1 MTEEPSVGMSRRRF
15 LKIGAFAGAGLT
27 VGIYLGTGGE
37 RRKSQTE
44 VWSDHKGHFKPN
56 AWVCIGPDESVTVR
70 VNHTEMGQGI
80 TTALAMIV
88 AEELDA
94 DWANVRVDIAPAE
107 ALYKNPAFNCQMTA
121 ASTSVKTSWDPLRRA
136 GAAARQMLMAAA
148 ARTWDVPI
156 GECRTERGVVLHEES
171 DRRLRYGELVE
182 AAAKLAEPDQVILKE
197 HGSFRIIGHPIP
209 RLDTLEKVNGSA
221 VFGIDVRVPGMLN
234 ATVVHAPVF
243 GARAVAFDATAVGQM
258 PGVHKVFEISSGIA
272 VVADTFWQ
280 AKTAAENIRIQWA
293 AEEREGLGSEALRTR
308 WAGLCGTKGK
318 SVFRQGDVEQ
328 AFEGAAKTIQAIYE
342 LPYQAHA
349 TPEPMNCTAHVEK
362 DRCEIWAP
370 TQNQDG
376 AQETAARITGLGY
389 DRIAVHTPFVGG
401 GFGRRVSVDYVAE
414 AVEISKAVRAP
425 VKVTWTREEDMRN
438 GFYRPAVLGLLEA
451 ALDADGQPIAWK
463 HRIVGPD
470 HMAHQLPHLIPTSLP
485 YGIPR
490 ALRNTAGALASL
502 ILPRIV
508 PGKKAVEGAAPL
520 SYALANVAVEY
531 VHDDPGIPL
540 GFWRSVAFSQ
550 NVFFVESFMDEIAA
564 AAGRDPLA
572 LRLSLLHPAPRLKDV
587 LELAAEKANWGQP
600 PRDNWYRGLAAYDF
614 HGTHLAA
621 VAEISVGQNGRIRVH
636 RVVCAVNCGVVVN
649 PKLVAAQI
657 TGGIAFG
664 LTAALKSRITV
675 TKGQV
680 DQGNF
685 DDFPLLRMHEMPEVE
700 VHIVPSADSPT
711 GIGESAVPIIA
722 PAVANAFFAATGRRM
737 RRLPLFA

>member
-1 MTEEPSVGMSRRRF
+1 
-15 LKIGAFAGAGLT
+15 
-27 VGIYLGTGGE
+27 
-37 RRKSQTE
+37 
-44 VWSDHKGHFKPN
+44 
-56 AWVCIGPDESVTVR
+56 
-70 VNHTEMGQGI
+70 
-80 TTALAMIV
+80 
-88 AEELDA
+88 
-94 DWANVRVDIAPAE
+94 
-107 ALYKNPAFNCQMTA
+107 
-121 ASTSVKTSWDPLRRA
+121 
-136 GAAARQMLMAAA
+136 
-148 ARTWDVPI
+148 
-156 GECRTERGVVLHEES
+156 
-171 DRRLRYGELVE
+171 
-182 AAAKLAEPDQVILKE
+182 
-197 HGSFRIIGHPIP
+197 
-209 RLDTLEKVNGSA
+209 
-221 VFGIDVRVPGMLN
+221 
-234 ATVVHAPVF
+234 
-243 GARAVAFDATAVGQM
+243 
-258 PGVHKVFEISSGIA
+258 
-272 VVADTFWQ
+272 
-280 AKTAAENIRIQWA
+280 
-293 AEEREGLGSEALRTR
+293 
-308 WAGLCGTKGK
+308 
-318 SVFRQGDVEQ
+318 
-328 AFEGAAKTIQAIYE
+328 
-342 LPYQAHA
+342 
-349 TPEPMNCTAHVEK
+349 MNCTAHVEK

-463 HRIVGPD
+463 HRVVGPD

-621 VAEISVGQNGRIRVH
+621 VAEISVGKNDRIRVH

-675 TKGQV
+675 TKGRV

>member
-1 MTEEPSVGMSRRRF
+1 MKDKSSKGMSRRRF
-15 LKIGAFAGAGLT
+15 LKIGVFAGAGLT
-27 VGIYLGTGGE
+27 VGVYLGTEGE
-37 RRKSQTE
+37 RRKSPAE
-44 VWSDHKGHFKPN
+44 VWPDRESHFKPN

-156 GECRTERGVVLHEES
+156 KECRTERGAVVHEAS
-171 DRRLRYGELVE
+171 ARRLRYGELVE
-182 AAAKLAEPDQVILKE
+182 AAGKLPEPEQVVLKK
-197 HGSFRIIGHPIP
+197 HGSFRIVGHSIP
-209 RLDTLEKVNGSA
+209 RLDTPEKINGSA

-243 GARAVAFDATAVGQM
+243 GAQVVAFDATAAGQM
-258 PGVHKVFEISSGIA
+258 PGVRKVFEISSGIA

-280 AKTAAENIRIQWA
+280 AKTAADNLRIQWA
-293 AEEREGLGSEALRTR
+293 PGERGGVSSESLRER
-308 WAGLCGTKGK
+308 WVELCSKKGK
-318 SVFRQGDVEQ
+318 SVFQQGDPEG
-328 AFEGAAKTIQAIYE
+328 AFTGAAKTLQAIYE

-349 TPEPMNCTAHVEK
+349 TPEPMNCTAHVQEN
-362 DRCEIWAP
+362 RCEIWAP

-376 AQETAARITGLGY
+376 AQEAAARITGLDY
-389 DRIAVHTPFVGG
+389 DRIVVHTPFVGG
-401 GFGRRVSVDYVAE
+401 GFGRRVTVDYVAE
-414 AVEISKAVRAP
+414 AVEASKAVRAP

-438 GFYRPAVLGLLEA
+438 DVYRPAVLGRLEA
-451 ALDADGQPIAWK
+451 ALDADGRPIAWK

-470 HMAHQLPHLIPTSLP
+470 HMAHQLPRLIPTSLP
-485 YGIPR
+485 YGVPR
-490 ALRNTAGALASL
+490 ALRNTTGALARM

-508 PGKKAVEGAAPL
+508 PGKKAIEGAAPL
-520 SYALANVAVEY
+520 SYTLANVAVEY

-564 AAGRDPLA
+564 ASGRDPLE
-572 LRLSLLHPAPRLKDV
+572 LRMSLLNQAPRLKGV
-587 LELAAEKANWGQP
+587 LTLAAERANWGQP
-600 PRDNWYRGLAAYDF
+600 PPANRHRGLAAYDF
-614 HGTHLAA
+614 HGTHLSA
-621 VAEISVGQNGRIRVH
+621 VVEISVGKNNRIRVH
-636 RVVCAVNCGVVVN
+636 RVVCAVNCGIVIN
-649 PKLVAAQI
+649 PKLITAQI

-675 TKGQV
+675 TKGRV

-685 DDFPLLRMHEMPEVE
+685 DDFPLLRMDEMPEVE
-700 VHIVPSADSPT
+700 VHIVPSAEPPT
-711 GIGESAVPIIA
+711 GIGESAVPVIA
-722 PAVANAFFAATGRRM
+722 PAVANAFFAATGRRI
-737 RRLPLFA
+737 RRLPLHP

>member
-1 MTEEPSVGMSRRRF
+1 MKEEPSKGMSRRRF

-37 RRKSQTE
+37 RRKSPTE
-44 VWSDHKGHFKPN
+44 VWPDRKGHFKPN

-148 ARTWDVPI
+148 ARTWGVPFQ
-156 GECRTERGVVLHEES
+156 ECRTERGAVVHEAS
-171 DRRLRYGELVE
+171 ARRLRYGALVE
-182 AAAKLAEPDQVILKE
+182 AAAKSPAPEQVVLKKR
-197 HGSFRIIGHPIP
+197 GSFRIIGQPMP
-209 RLDTLEKVNGSA
+209 RLETPEKIHGSA

-234 ATVVHAPVF
+234 AAVVHAPVF
-243 GARAVAFDATAVGQM
+243 GARVVAFDATAAGPM
-258 PGVHKVFEISSGIA
+258 PGVRQVFEISSGIA

-280 AKTAAENIRIQWA
+280 AKTAADNIRIQWA
-293 AEEREGLGSEALRTR
+293 PSEREGLSSESLRER
-308 WAGLCGTKGK
+308 WAELCRTKGK
-318 SVFRQGDVEQ
+318 SVFQQGDPEG
-328 AFEGAAKTIQAIYE
+328 AFTNAAKTLQAIYE

-362 DRCEIWAP
+362 DRCEIWAS

-376 AQETAARITGLGY
+376 AQEAAARITGLGY
-389 DRIAVHTPFVGG
+389 DRIVVHTPFAGG
-401 GFGRRVSVDYVAE
+401 GFGRRITVDYVAE
-414 AVEISKAVRAP
+414 AVEVSKVIRAP
-425 VKVTWTREEDMRN
+425 VKVTWTREEDMRHD
-438 GFYRPAVLGLLEA
+438 FYRPAVLGMLEA
-451 ALDADGQPIAWK
+451 ALDADGRPIAWK

-470 HMAHQLPHLIPTSLP
+470 HMAHQLPRLIPTSLP

-490 ALRNTAGALASL
+490 ALRNTTGALASM

-564 AAGRDPLA
+564 AAGRDPLE
-572 LRLSLLHPAPRLKDV
+572 LRLSLLNPTPRLKGA
-587 LELAAEKANWGQP
+587 LKLAAEKTNWGQP
-600 PRDNWYRGLAAYDF
+600 PPANGYRGLAAYDF

-621 VAEISVGQNGRIRVH
+621 VAEISAGKNDRLRVH

-649 PKLVAAQI
+649 PKLVADQI

-675 TKGQV
+675 TKGRV

-700 VHIVPSADSPT
+700 VHIVPSADPPT

-722 PAVANAFFAATGRRM
+722 PAVANAFFAATGRRI
-737 RRLPLFA
+737 RRLPLHP